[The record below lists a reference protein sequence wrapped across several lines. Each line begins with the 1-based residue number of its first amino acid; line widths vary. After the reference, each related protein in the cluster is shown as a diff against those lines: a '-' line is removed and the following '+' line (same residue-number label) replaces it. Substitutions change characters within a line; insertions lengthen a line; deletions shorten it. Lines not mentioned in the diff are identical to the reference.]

1 MPVFTVQQLVD
12 RAAAISDMH
21 DDFVTPQQWLAWYN
35 TERQAFSLA
44 MARNGAA
51 LQDIQISVTPA
62 TAQFSISG
70 PVLAIVGVWE
80 QYPDERLRPLK
91 ILNFADN
98 FRSGLNTGPAQYV
111 VITEDST
118 VTTNS
123 TDFRF
128 FPTPTSGNYMIVT
141 LRAPDVATTLADT
154 TSIALGLEERI
165 VLGMARRALI
175 KEESDVTDISKLIID
190 QDQLIEEFGWK
201 RTFAQMPGVRNV
213 DALQRGWVTDVMQ
226 IDPNAWYW
234 M

>member
-21 DDFVTPQQWLAWYN
+21 DDFVTPEQWLAWYN

-51 LQDIQISVTPA
+51 LQDVQITATPA
-62 TAQFSISG
+62 TGQYTILG

-80 QYPDERLRPLK
+80 QYSDGRLRPLK
-91 ILNFADN
+91 ILNFVDN
-98 FRSGLNTGPAQYV
+98 FRDGLNPGPAQYV
-111 VITEDST
+111 VIYEDSS
-118 VTTNS
+118 VSSNS
-123 TDFRF
+123 TNFRF
-128 FPTPTSGNYMIVT
+128 FPTPTSGNYLIVT
-141 LRAPDVATTLADT
+141 LRPPDRATTLEDT
-154 TSIALGLEERI
+154 TSIAMGLEERI

-175 KEESDVTDISKLIID
+175 KEESDVSDISKLIIE

-213 DALQRGWVTDVMQ
+213 DSLQRGWVTDVMQ